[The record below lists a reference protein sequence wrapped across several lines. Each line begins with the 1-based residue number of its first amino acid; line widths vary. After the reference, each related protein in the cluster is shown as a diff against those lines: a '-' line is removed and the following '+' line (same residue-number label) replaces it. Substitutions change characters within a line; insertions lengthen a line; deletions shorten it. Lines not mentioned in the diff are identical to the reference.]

1 MMRKLSEHEE
11 LGLAIHGYAFDSE
24 TAGALHRIDGILELV
39 DFAMTDLSIGDPVPN
54 GVESA
59 LLAAHDILWALM
71 VRGGIKG
78 ADE

>member
-1 MMRKLSEHEE
+1 MKELSKDEE

-24 TAGALHRIDGILELV
+24 TAGALHKIDGILELV
-39 DFAMTDLSIGDPVPN
+39 DAAMTDLSIGDPVPN

-59 LLAAHDILWALM
+59 LLAAHDILWAVM
-71 VRGGIKG
+71 VRGGIKA